1 MSVSKSSLERV
12 NCVCEQEHTCVAAVG
27 LQALALEADIMSLS
41 LCVHKVT
48 GTKLNLAVSF

>member
-12 NCVCEQEHTCVAAVG
+12 NCVCEQEHMCVAAVG